1 MMHARKAHS
10 RKSFC
15 SPSRRWLA
23 LLLAASVGLS
33 AVVPASAIPPPPER
47 QALRLHLPADGR
59 EILVEDEVRA
69 YQFFPLDFA
78 ARAGDQL
85 LLWLSDAESLLVVD
99 LQGPSGTRLVQGAR
113 SGPDGLWLF
122 LPETGAYRLN
132 VVMSGDAARIGK
144 AARFRL
150 TLRLRH

>member
-1 MMHARKAHS
+1 M
-10 RKSFC
+10 
-15 SPSRRWLA
+15 A

-33 AVVPASAIPPPPER
+33 AMVPASAIPPPPER
-47 QALRLHLPADGR
+47 QAVTLHLPADGR
-59 EILVEDEVRA
+59 EIVVEDEVRA
-69 YQFFPLDFA
+69 YQFFPLDFV

-113 SGPDGLWLF
+113 SGPDGLWLL
-122 LPETGAYRLN
+122 LPETGVYRLN

-144 AARFRL
+144 TARFQL
-150 TLRLRH
+150 KLRLRR